1 MATYSVWQS
10 FITDGGEKVV
20 PSAEITVYLE
30 SSGAVATLYSTET
43 GTVLANPF
51 TAGADGFAQFFAP
64 AGVYKVTARK
74 DALDKSFRFV
84 QLGTAA
90 SRDIGT
96 GLADVL
102 SVADSD
108 TRYTRLAPWNLTQ
121 CPFPLD
127 DNGTLA
133 ASLGYMTA
141 GPAIGDG
148 QTLGLTSDGGNHV
161 HVLLSAGA
169 LTTARFSRGA
179 APIGYEAAEVT
190 NTGGVML
197 GFVCILITDSGGVL
211 VNAGTVQTTLAGLSQ
226 IEVAPDGTVSAKRNG
241 APYVIQWAFPA
252 GQTTVGATDKF
263 CPYLAA
269 NDNSATAG
277 DYIEIKLITSGD
289 IMTGTFTSGA
299 VDLCDNVI
307 GGSYAGG
314 KLPNNPRVGSLYEV
328 VVAGTYSAVSYAVG
342 DVGLLKLNGT
352 TMTKIPA

>member
-43 GTVLANPF
+43 GTALANPF

-74 DALDKSFRFV
+74 DALEKSFRFV

-133 ASLGYMTA
+133 ASLGYLTA

-148 QTLGLTSDGGNHV
+148 QTLGLTADGGNNV

-190 NTGGVML
+190 NTGGVMD
-197 GFVCILITDSGGVL
+197 GFVCILITDS
-211 VNAGTVQTTLAGLSQ
+211 
-226 IEVAPDGTVSAKRNG
+226 
-241 APYVIQWAFPA
+241 
-252 GQTTVGATDKF
+252 
-263 CPYLAA
+263 
-269 NDNSATAG
+269 
-277 DYIEIKLITSGD
+277 
-289 IMTGTFTSGA
+289 
-299 VDLCDNVI
+299 
-307 GGSYAGG
+307 
-314 KLPNNPRVGSLYEV
+314 
-328 VVAGTYSAVSYAVG
+328 
-342 DVGLLKLNGT
+342 
-352 TMTKIPA
+352 